1 MCEDGECYGNC
12 GSCKS
17 KPAEV
22 KGDALTEAYMRG
34 REVGAEIAEK
44 KLRDLQKQIEDA
56 TLKAT
61 SLERKLMELQ
71 AK

>member
-1 MCEDGECYGNC
+1 MCEDGVCYGNC

-34 REVGAEIAEK
+34 REVGTEIAEK
-44 KLRDLQKQIEDA
+44 KLKDLQKQLADA
-56 TLKAT
+56 TFKIID
-61 SLERKLMELQ
+61 LERKLMELQ

>member
-1 MCEDGECYGNC
+1 MCEDGICYGNC

-17 KPAEV
+17 KPAESE
-22 KGDALTEAYMRG
+22 GDALTEAYMRG

-44 KLRDLQKQIEDA
+44 KLTDLQKQLADA